1 MSSQLPKI
9 AATSK
14 CDPATRSVLQLHGT
28 LCFLLKTTSNLILAE
43 PSHTG
48 CGTVSGS
55 VGWHQFY
62 AGQGVGKRSSL
73 GHDELNSSQLAPFV
87 MMVAH
92 TSQLVYTLH
101 RYTPK

>member
-9 AATSK
+9 AATTK

-28 LCFLLKTTSNLILAE
+28 LCFLLKTASNLILAE

-48 CGTVSGS
+48 CGTVSDS

-62 AGQGVGKRSSL
+62 AGGRVLARGPPSATSNSILRSWL
-73 GHDELNSSQLAPFV
+73 PL
-87 MMVAH
+87 
-92 TSQLVYTLH
+92 
-101 RYTPK
+101 